1 MMRYC
6 VIIELENVYE
16 SSLVIKC
23 DRLIILATA
32 FRSTVYRVSLVIL
45 NMAQNV
51 HVSFFPAIHLFVVL
65 CYKSEGRW
73 FDPS

>member
-6 VIIELENVYE
+6 VIMELENVYE

-45 NMAQNV
+45 NMAQYA
-51 HVSFFPAIHLFVVL
+51 HVSFFSTILLFVVMIQQ
-65 CYKSEGRW
+65 
-73 FDPS
+73 